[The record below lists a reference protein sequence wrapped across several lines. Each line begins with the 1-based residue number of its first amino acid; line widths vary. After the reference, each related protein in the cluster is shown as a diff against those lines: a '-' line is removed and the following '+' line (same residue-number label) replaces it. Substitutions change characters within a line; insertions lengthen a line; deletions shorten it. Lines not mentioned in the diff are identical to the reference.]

1 MPRTLTA
8 EKGENREKKRSI
20 WKLVRKADIMETISA
35 GNVGK
40 QDHVLESWLTQTCT
54 AALHPRVWEIWG
66 PGDSEF
72 TRVYVVQSDFLI
84 LWLMGFV
91 LVCVQQQPHKDGAD
105 FRRARA
111 SRNTR
116 GAVLFLSQR
125 KVSAAFLTLSPP
137 HTQTHTFPWCMS
149 YLKHGDVRQRN
160 LKLHR
165 THSELCLCLP
175 VFWCGGLW
183 ECFVLLSCFW
193 SRESE
198 MGVCSF

>member
-1 MPRTLTA
+1 MYGGSAPAR
-8 EKGENREKKRSI
+8 
-20 WKLVRKADIMETISA
+20 VRDLRVRRQWVYTGLCCAVWLLDIGT
-35 GNVGK
+35 
-40 QDHVLESWLTQTCT
+40 D
-54 AALHPRVWEIWG
+54 
-66 PGDSEF
+66 
-72 TRVYVVQSDFLI
+72 
-84 LWLMGFV
+84 GFCSC
-91 LVCVQQQPHKDGAD
+91 VCVQQPHKDGGD

-125 KVSAAFLTLSPP
+125 KVSAAFLTLSP
-137 HTQTHTFPWCMS
+137 HTQTHTFLWCMS

-175 VFWCGGLW
+175 GFWCGGLW

-193 SRESE
+193 SHESE
-198 MGVCSF
+198 VGVCSF